1 MDGSALDISIIGIFV
16 TVVIEA
22 LYFAYKM
29 GVIAKSITILEE
41 KQDKHNSLIERTY
54 ANEREISVLKEQLNV
69 ENHRI
74 ADLEG
79 VQNEYFRNR
88 YSTD

>member
-1 MDGSALDISIIGIFV
+1 MEGSALVVSIIGIFI
-16 TVVIEA
+16 TVIIEA
-22 LYFAYKM
+22 LYFGYKM
-29 GVIAKSITILEE
+29 GVIAKSISILEQ

-54 ANEREISVLKEQLNV
+54 VNEREISVLKEQLSV

-79 VQNEYFRNR
+79 AQNEYFRNR
-88 YSTD
+88 Y

>member
-1 MDGSALDISIIGIFV
+1 MDSSALVVSIIGIFI

-22 LYFAYKM
+22 LYFAYKI
-29 GVIAKSITILEE
+29 GGIAKSIEILEE
-41 KQDKHNSLIERTY
+41 KQDKHNNLIERTY

-74 ADLEG
+74 QDLEET
-79 VQNEYFRNR
+79 QHECLMKNHH
-88 YSTD
+88 

>member
-29 GVIAKSITILEE
+29 GVIAKSISIL
-41 KQDKHNSLIERTY
+41 
-54 ANEREISVLKEQLNV
+54 
-69 ENHRI
+69 
-74 ADLEG
+74 
-79 VQNEYFRNR
+79 
-88 YSTD
+88 

>member
-1 MDGSALDISIIGIFV
+1 MEGSALVVSIIGIFI
-16 TVVIEA
+16 TVIIEA
-22 LYFAYKM
+22 LYFGYKM
-29 GVIAKSITILEE
+29 GVIAKSISILEQ

-54 ANEREISVLKEQLNV
+54 VNEKEISVLKEQLSV

-79 VQNEYFRNR
+79 AQNEYFRNR
-88 YSTD
+88 Y